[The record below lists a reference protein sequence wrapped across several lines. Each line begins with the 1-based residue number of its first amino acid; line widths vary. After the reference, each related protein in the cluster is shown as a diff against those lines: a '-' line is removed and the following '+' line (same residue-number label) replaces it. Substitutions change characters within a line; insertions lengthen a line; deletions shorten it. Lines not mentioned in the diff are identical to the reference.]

1 MNLATLFADHPAERT
16 AIVTGGDRITYGQL
30 SAEVEKTR
38 GVLVSLGLEPG
49 DRVAILCAT
58 NFRFVRAWFGIL
70 GAGMVAVPLNPQS
83 PAPEIERELA
93 QVGAKAVI
101 AGPAGIGVL
110 EQVDRS
116 VVPTLKHVLRP
127 SGVGLPDS
135 VDLDVLR
142 ETVEPAPM
150 VERAE
155 GDLACLMFTSGTAGA
170 PKAAMLTHGNLAAN
184 LRQNMATSGKVVRP
198 DDVGLCVLPLFHI
211 MGLNSILNLSL
222 YAGATLVLQ
231 ERFDPMTV
239 FETIA
244 DEQISVLVG
253 PPTMW
258 AALSQVDL
266 VADDALKTIRI
277 AVSGAAT
284 LPNRVVEEV
293 AGRFGVRILEGYG
306 LTEAAP
312 GVTRA
317 TDDDTPI
324 GSIGRP
330 MAGMEVRIVDAAG
343 DDVYIGDEGEIL
355 VRGDNVFVGY
365 LDDPEATA
373 RAMDP
378 QGWLHTGDIAVV
390 DDDGFV
396 YIVDRAKDLIIVSGF
411 NVFPAEVERV
421 LNAHPGVVESGVV
434 GVPHPHTGE
443 SVKAFIVAEPGRVLE
458 EDDLI
463 EWCATELARYK
474 CPTKI
479 DLVDEIPGG
488 SAARSSGENSARDR
502 RRCPGR
508 ARRRRPDHHAGQSS
522 QHRHQHSGPIGH
534 PCACVAGG
542 SARSLPLLL
551 RRPQGL
557 LHPARLRRRN
567 RGAVDHPR
575 TRLAAPC

>member
-1 MNLATLFADHPAERT
+1 MAQPRCSSSCWSTEAEADLRSDPSVFAVVVRTENGLNRQGDRAANLPRWSAVNLAILFADHPAERT

-142 ETVEPAPM
+142 ETVESAPM
-150 VERAE
+150 VERAD

-231 ERFDPMTV
+231 ERFDPITV

-373 RAMDP
+373 RAIDP

-396 YIVDRAKDLIIVSGF
+396 FIVDRAKDLIIVSGF

-443 SVKAFIVAEPGRVLE
+443 SVKAFVVAEPGRVLE

-479 DLVDEIPGG
+479 DLVDEIPRGLGG
-488 SAARSSGENSARDR
+488 KIIR
-502 RRCPGR
+502 RE
-508 ARRRRPDHHAGQSS
+508 
-522 QHRHQHSGPIGH
+522 
-534 PCACVAGG
+534 
-542 SARSLPLLL
+542 L
-551 RRPQGL
+551 
-557 LHPARLRRRN
+557 
-567 RGAVDHPR
+567 GA
-575 TRLAAPC
+575 

>member
-150 VERAE
+150 VERAD

-284 LPNRVVEEV
+284 LPNRVVKEV

-317 TDDDTPI
+317 TVDDTPI

-373 RAMDP
+373 RAIDP
-378 QGWLHTGDIAVV
+378 QGWLHTGDIAVVDDDGFVYIGDEGEILVRGDNVFVGYLDDPEATARAIDPQGWLHTGDVAVV

-411 NVFPAEVERV
+411 NVFPAEVEWV

-479 DLVDEIPGG
+479 DLVDEIPRGLGG
-488 SAARSSGENSARDR
+488 KIIR
-502 RRCPGR
+502 RE
-508 ARRRRPDHHAGQSS
+508 
-522 QHRHQHSGPIGH
+522 
-534 PCACVAGG
+534 
-542 SARSLPLLL
+542 L
-551 RRPQGL
+551 
-557 LHPARLRRRN
+557 
-567 RGAVDHPR
+567 GA
-575 TRLAAPC
+575 

>member
-49 DRVAILCAT
+49 DRVAILCST

-198 DDVGLCVLPLFHI
+198 DDIGLCVLPLFHI

-239 FETIA
+239 FETIT

-266 VADDALKTIRI
+266 VAGDALETIRI

-293 AGRFGVRILEGYG
+293 AGRFGVRILEGY
-306 LTEAAP
+306 
-312 GVTRA
+312 
-317 TDDDTPI
+317 
-324 GSIGRP
+324 
-330 MAGMEVRIVDAAG
+330 
-343 DDVYIGDEGEIL
+343 
-355 VRGDNVFVGY
+355 
-365 LDDPEATA
+365 
-373 RAMDP
+373 
-378 QGWLHTGDIAVV
+378 
-390 DDDGFV
+390 
-396 YIVDRAKDLIIVSGF
+396 
-411 NVFPAEVERV
+411 
-421 LNAHPGVVESGVV
+421 
-434 GVPHPHTGE
+434 
-443 SVKAFIVAEPGRVLE
+443 
-458 EDDLI
+458 
-463 EWCATELARYK
+463 
-474 CPTKI
+474 
-479 DLVDEIPGG
+479 
-488 SAARSSGENSARDR
+488 
-502 RRCPGR
+502 
-508 ARRRRPDHHAGQSS
+508 
-522 QHRHQHSGPIGH
+522 
-534 PCACVAGG
+534 
-542 SARSLPLLL
+542 
-551 RRPQGL
+551 
-557 LHPARLRRRN
+557 
-567 RGAVDHPR
+567 
-575 TRLAAPC
+575 